1 MGDKLTGVNP
11 TMIKWAR
18 ERARCSLES
27 VAVKLRKDV
36 SVIKKGKNL
45 ELY

>member
-1 MGDKLTGVNP
+1 MGKKLTGVNP

-27 VAVKLRKDV
+27 VAVKLKKDTPA
-36 SVIKKGKNL
+36 IKKGKNL